1 MTMAGTAMPAM
12 RVMPTGA
19 PIRVPS
25 CHRIFF
31 FRLQGFFPQNVQPDG
46 LRGGDGGVVVT
57 RGNASNVRSP
67 ELSVKRQI
75 SVPEV
80 VQVRDLLHAEPAEL
94 TAADGAGHVITAPII
109 HLDDV
114 GATARAGLDVIS
126 CSREEVTSHN
136 WLIRSLMNMNT
147 KLT

>member
-1 MTMAGTAMPAM
+1 MPAM

-19 PIRVPS
+19 PIKVPS

-46 LRGGDGGVVVT
+46 LWEGGRKRGMMEGGD
-57 RGNASNVRSP
+57 SK
-67 ELSVKRQI
+67 KRRNLQL

-80 VQVRDLLHAEPAEL
+80 VQVGDLLHAEPAEL
-94 TAADGAGHVITAPII
+94 AAADGAGHVIAAAVV

-114 GATARAGLDVIS
+114 GAAAGAGLDVVS
-126 CSREEVTSHN
+126 
-136 WLIRSLMNMNT
+136 
-147 KLT
+147 

>member
-1 MTMAGTAMPAM
+1 MPMTMAGTAMPAM

-25 CHRIFF
+25 CHKIFF
-31 FRLQGFFPQNVQPDG
+31 FRLQGFFPQNVQPEG
-46 LRGGDGGVVVT
+46 LRIENRRNGCGYNKHSQRPANFPADWQV
-57 RGNASNVRSP
+57 
-67 ELSVKRQI
+67 

-94 TAADGAGHVITAPII
+94 AAADSAGHVVAAPVV

-114 GATARAGLDVIS
+114 SAAARTGLDVIS
-126 CSREEVTSHN
+126 WGKRKVIWSILINERLK
-136 WLIRSLMNMNT
+136 WLT
-147 KLT
+147 